1 MGGRIPLPLPHVTYL
16 KGITYANS
24 RIRGA
29 SSPDSHFF
37 NVATQLTT
45 TVGGRERRDR
55 RVTADCCR
63 PALRRG
69 AEAPRADEIDLPFA
83 AGSRLGPYEEILT
96 ALGAGRNEVYKA
108 NDMRV
113 DRTVAIKVLPEALA
127 ADPRFRERF
136 DRKAR
141 AISQLTHSHIA
152 RPVMSPPS
160 TAPRFWL
167 WRLVRATKCSEN
179 AHAWRRKTR

>member
-1 MGGRIPLPLPHVTYL
+1 
-16 KGITYANS
+16 
-24 RIRGA
+24 
-29 SSPDSHFF
+29 
-37 NVATQLTT
+37 
-45 TVGGRERRDR
+45 
-55 RVTADCCR
+55 
-63 PALRRG
+63 
-69 AEAPRADEIDLPFA
+69 LPFA

-160 TAPRFWL
+160 TAPRSWL
-167 WRLVRATKCSEN
+167 WRLARARKMHRKCTRLASEDQMSACISSPQRRRNALMARCLCLEPAIGLEPMTCRLRNPRTKKQKQS
-179 AHAWRRKTR
+179 